1 MYAKM
6 IEELAPTGHDP
17 RHIEVIMWLRN
28 PTLEGLSRSEFQEEV
43 SVAAACVVKI
53 GAIKAE
59 EIAQSLGFIK

>member
-28 PTLEGLSRSEFQEEV
+28 PTLEGLSRSE
-43 SVAAACVVKI
+43 A
-53 GAIKAE
+53 
-59 EIAQSLGFIK
+59 